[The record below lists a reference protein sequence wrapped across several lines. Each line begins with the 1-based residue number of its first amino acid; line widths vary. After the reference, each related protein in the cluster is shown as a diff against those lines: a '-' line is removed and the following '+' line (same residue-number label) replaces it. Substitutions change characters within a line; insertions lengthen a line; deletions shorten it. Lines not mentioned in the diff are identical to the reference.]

1 MVAKKRYKVIIGY
14 NGNRYYGWAKQPNLL
29 TIQQTVEDAFY
40 NVFKQKIK
48 IFCAGRTDKKVNALG
63 QVFHFDWLTKTKIKS
78 LAIIKA
84 INHVLPPDIHLIKI
98 FAVANNFHARFDAKW
113 RIYQY
118 FINTNP
124 YYDPTSFSTV
134 YQYNKPLDIKKIK
147 QLKKMF
153 IGRKNFLSFS
163 IDHRKQ
169 RKDLIKTIKSINI
182 TENNAIVKIEIKGNH
197 FLWSMVR
204 MIVGCF
210 IAFNENKI
218 TKKEIRDCFTHPKK
232 GKSRF
237 RAPANGL
244 TLFKVIY

>member
-1 MVAKKRYKVIIGY
+1 MVCKKRYKAIIGY
-14 NGNRYYGWAKQPNLL
+14 NGNRYHGWAKQPKLL

-63 QVFHFDWLTKTKIKS
+63 QVFHFDWSMKTKIKS
-78 LAIIKA
+78 SAIIKA
-84 INHVLPPDIHLIKI
+84 INHALPPDIRLLKI
-98 FAVANNFHARFDAKW
+98 HVVNNNFHARFDAKW

-118 FINTNP
+118 FINTDP
-124 YYDPTSFSTV
+124 HYDPTSFSTI
-134 YQYNKPLDIKKIK
+134 YQYNKPLDLKKIN
-147 QLKKMF
+147 QIKKMF

-163 IDHRKQ
+163 IDRRKEK
-169 RKDLIKTIKSINI
+169 KDLIKTIKTIKI
-182 TENNAIVKIEIKGNH
+182 TRNKAIVKIEIKGNH

-210 IAFNENKI
+210 IAFNENKMTI
-218 TKKEIRDCFTHPKK
+218 KEICDCFKHPQK
-232 GKSRF
+232 GKSHF

>member
-1 MVAKKRYKVIIGY
+1 MFKKRYKVVVAY
-14 NGNRYYGWAKQPNLL
+14 NGNRYHGWAKQPKFL
-29 TIQQTVEDAFY
+29 TVQQTIEDAFY

-63 QVFHFDWLTKTKIKS
+63 QVFHFDWNIKTKVKS
-78 LAIIKA
+78 SAIIKA

-98 FAVANNFHARFDAKW
+98 VSVDNNFHARFSAKW

-118 FINTNP
+118 FINVGP
-124 YYDPTSFSTV
+124 HYDPISFSTV
-134 YQYNKPLDIKKIK
+134 YQYNKPINLKKIN

-153 IGRKNFLSFS
+153 LGRKNFLSFS
-163 IDHRKQ
+163 IDRRKQ
-169 RKDLIKTIKSINI
+169 KKGLIKTIKTIKITKNKNI
-182 TENNAIVKIEIKGNH
+182 IKIEIKGNH

-218 TKKEIRDCFTHPKK
+218 TKKEIRDCFIHPQK
-232 GKSRF
+232 GKSHF

-244 TLFKVIY
+244 TLFNVIY